1 MLVDMNVKLSTGYE
15 LTIAAGVISS
25 GITAAIAIL
34 VVVATIS
41 SAVTTLLVATTT
53 TTTLITTTAATRLI
67 TLTRLLVISAATLE
81 TAVWALGAVKCLV
94 DANSP
99 TVESANKYEL
109 KVTEV

>member
-1 MLVDMNVKLSTGYE
+1 MR
-15 LTIAAGVISS
+15 LTIAAWVVSS

-53 TTTLITTTAATRLI
+53 TTTALITATAATRLV
-67 TLTRLLVISAATLE
+67 TLTGLLVVSAATLE
-81 TAVWALGAVKCLV
+81 TAVWALGTVKCLV

-99 TVESANKYEL
+99 TVESAKKYEL

>member
-1 MLVDMNVKLSTGYE
+1 MR
-15 LTIAAGVISS
+15 LTITTGVISS

-41 SAVTTLLVATTT
+41 SAATTLLIAT
-53 TTTLITTTAATRLI
+53 TTTLITTTAATRLV
-67 TLTRLLVISAATLE
+67 TLTGLLVISAATLE
-81 TAVWALGAVKCLV
+81 TAVRALGTVKCLI

-99 TVESANKYEL
+99 TVESAKKYEL

>member
-53 TTTLITTTAATRLI
+53 TLITTTAATRLI

-99 TVESANKYEL
+99 TVESAKKYEL

>member
-1 MLVDMNVKLSTGYE
+1 MR
-15 LTIAAGVISS
+15 LTITTGVISS

-41 SAVTTLLVATTT
+41 SAVTTLLIATT
-53 TTTLITTTAATRLI
+53 TTTLITTTAATRLV
-67 TLTRLLVISAATLE
+67 TLTGLLVISAATLE
-81 TAVWALGAVKCLV
+81 TAVWALGTVKCLI

-99 TVESANKYEL
+99 TVESAKKYEL